1 MQGNITPIYEFP
13 SGEQLPGNAIYATDG
28 NYYGVSWQEVVG
40 GRSGTGGYIY
50 RVTPSGSLTKLYT
63 LPSGTFNTYA
73 SNFVPVIEATDGNF
87 YGVTTGGGATGWGSV
102 YRLTPGGQYAT
113 LYSFTEGPG
122 AWPQALIQA
131 SDGNLYA
138 ASLGHRSG
146 GQISRIST
154 AGEYT
159 VMRNM
164 NSTGDGGQ
172 CECLIVQGSD
182 GVIYGT
188 AQGGGA
194 GGGTVFALDAGLPKP
209 APQAL
214 RFAPAAGPAGTEVL
228 SGATTFCV
236 RLLNSTARRPPP
248 SIVAGPITSGPR
260 CPRAPPPAR
269 SPWRRRVARSPPRPR
284 SRWSKGENDGL
295 DTS

>member
-214 RFAPAAGPAGTEVL
+214 RFAPAAGPAGTEVRIWGYNL
-228 SGATTFCV
+228 LRATVEFNGAAATAVHSSGPNYVWATVPAGATT
-236 RLLNSTARRPPP
+236 
-248 SIVAGPITSGPR
+248 GPIT
-260 CPRAPPPAR
+260 
-269 SPWRRRVARSPPRPR
+269 VATP
-284 SRWSKGENDGL
+284 GGTVTTQATFTVE
-295 DTS
+295 